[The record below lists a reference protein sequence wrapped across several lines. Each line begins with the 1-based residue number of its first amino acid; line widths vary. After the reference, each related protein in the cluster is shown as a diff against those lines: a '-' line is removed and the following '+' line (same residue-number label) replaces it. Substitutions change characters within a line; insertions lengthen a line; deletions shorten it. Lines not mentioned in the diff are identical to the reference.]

1 MPKPKQTSRSNDE
14 KRAKAA
20 TGKARIPIGVTRNNL
35 VRTTSAFSPQQVVA
49 LALSDL
55 SADGYAQAASTHST
69 LQNSEELLNSLG
81 FMLVQQEKLY
91 GEDND
96 SVEFSKD
103 FSLAKTI
110 NVDSTIENNR
120 IVDPDLSDLTPGP
133 LSATDKFKSATD
145 SFYDLDDEKT
155 DNIKLMEREHKNRER
170 KKLFKISQLIVNITR
185 HTNNRMLKRQPN
197 KAKLRR

>member
-1 MPKPKQTSRSNDE
+1 
-14 KRAKAA
+14 
-20 TGKARIPIGVTRNNL
+20 
-35 VRTTSAFSPQQVVA
+35 
-49 LALSDL
+49 
-55 SADGYAQAASTHST
+55 
-69 LQNSEELLNSLG
+69 
-81 FMLVQQEKLY
+81 MLVQQEKLY